1 MEESSP
7 YGRSQLQE
15 IKMSSRSKGVQ
26 QSLETLGLL
35 SPKFKG
41 KLDDRRRES
50 VTEFSAHKSF
60 RAGGYIMQ
68 S

>member
-7 YGRSQLQE
+7 YGRPQLQAM
-15 IKMSSRSKGVQ
+15 KMSSRSKGIQ
-26 QSLETLGLL
+26 QSLENLGLL

-41 KLDDRRRES
+41 NLDNRRRES

-60 RAGGYIMQ
+60 RTGGYIMQ
-68 S
+68 T